1 MEERP
6 RWRSKVWWEKCTHL
20 GGMKGGGCRPPEREL
35 GTTSVLSPLLLPIP
49 QRGPLQTPD
58 TQLSACLPLSL
69 NSFCLCKIDKPLAK
83 RILGLRSKLG
93 QRNCSSP
100 FSLQRRLCIAKTEI
114 WKYPKLYILPKGCR
128 NKSKLFNVCVCA
140 QSIQSCQTHGL

>member
-69 NSFCLCKIDKPLAK
+69 NSFCLCETQQFRAL
-83 RILGLRSKLG
+83 
-93 QRNCSSP
+93 
-100 FSLQRRLCIAKTEI
+100 SLQS
-114 WKYPKLYILPKGCR
+114 GCPR
-128 NKSKLFNVCVCA
+128 NKLLLSLMATGN
-140 QSIQSCQTHGL
+140 SPPLT